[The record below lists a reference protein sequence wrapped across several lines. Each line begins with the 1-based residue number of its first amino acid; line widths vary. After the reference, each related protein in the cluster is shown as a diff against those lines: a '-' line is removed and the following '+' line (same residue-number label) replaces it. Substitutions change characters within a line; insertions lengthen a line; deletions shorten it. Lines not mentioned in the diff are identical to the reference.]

1 MSGYII
7 NNKGVRAG
15 LQTGTAIFDLA
26 GRKIYELKGNN
37 IYRLSGE
44 LVGHLLDTPG
54 SDKRLD
60 RHSEE
65 LLSVLERTES
75 LGLEKRAVLKR
86 QPSASFAQAIRLR
99 RMVSDTPSD
108 RRKKE

>member
-26 GRKIYELKGNN
+26 GRKVYDLKGNN

-44 LVGHLLDTPG
+44 LVGHLIDAPG

-60 RHSEE
+60 RDSEE
-65 LLSVLERTES
+65 LLSVRERPEPDKP
-75 LGLEKRAVLKR
+75 EKRGVPKWK
-86 QPSASFAQAIRLR
+86 PSASFAQAIRLR
-99 RMVSDTPSD
+99 RMISDIPSD
-108 RRKKE
+108 RPKKG

>member
-7 NNKGVRAG
+7 NNKGARAG

-26 GRKIYELKGNN
+26 GRKVYELRGND

-60 RHSEE
+60 RHSQE
-65 LLSVLERTES
+65 LLSVRGRPES
-75 LGLEKRAVLKR
+75 IKLEKPAVPKR

-99 RMVSDTPSD
+99 RMVPDTTSD

>member
-1 MSGYII
+1 VSGYII

-26 GRKIYELKGNN
+26 GRKVYDLKGNN

-44 LVGHLLDTPG
+44 LVGHLLDASG

-65 LLSVLERTES
+65 LLSVRERPEPDKP
-75 LGLEKRAVLKR
+75 EKRTAPNR

-99 RMVSDTPSD
+99 RMVSKTPSV
-108 RRKKE
+108 RPKRG

>member
-7 NNKGVRAG
+7 NNKGARAG

-26 GRKIYELKGNN
+26 GRKVYQLRGNN

-65 LLSVLERTES
+65 LLSVRERPES
-75 LGLEKRAVLKR
+75 VEPEKRAVPKR
-86 QPSASFAQAIRLR
+86 QPSASFVQAIRLR
-99 RMVSDTPSD
+99 RRMSDTPSD
-108 RRKKE
+108 RRKKD

>member
-1 MSGYII
+1 VSGYII

-15 LQTGTAIFDLA
+15 LQSGTAIFDLA
-26 GRKIYELKGNN
+26 GRKVYDLKGNN

-60 RHSEE
+60 RHSEG
-65 LLSVLERTES
+65 LLSVRDLPELDEPES
-75 LGLEKRAVLKR
+75 PAASKR
-86 QPSASFAQAIRLR
+86 QPSANFAQAIRLR
-99 RMVSDTPSD
+99 RMVSGTPFD
-108 RRKKE
+108 RPKKG